1 MKKRLIHN
9 QNGFTLLEALL
20 VLSIVSVM
28 SLVLITNIVPIYHK
42 KVIEIFLD
50 QFEKDMLLAQQ
61 YAIVHEEPVYILFN
75 GDQFQY
81 SLEVND
87 LATPLLKRNYHPEIS
102 LEGGTLTNR
111 VTYISNG
118 SIQKSGAMYI
128 SYKNR
133 KYKVIFYL
141 GKGRIRI
148 EEL

>member
-1 MKKRLIHN
+1 MEKRLILN
-9 QNGFTLLEALL
+9 KNGFTLVESLF
-20 VLSIVSVM
+20 VLSLVSVM
-28 SLVLITNIVPIYHK
+28 SLVLITNIVPIYHQ
-42 KVIEIFLD
+42 KVIESFLD

-75 GDQFQY
+75 GDQLQY
-81 SLEVND
+81 SLEMNE
-87 LATPLLKRNYHPEIS
+87 LATPLLRRSYHPGIL

-128 SYKNR
+128 TYNNR
-133 KYKVIFYL
+133 TFKVIFYL